1 MVLFF
6 FFLDS
11 IQLQK
16 KQWSDYLTKEQ
27 ARKVSVL
34 GSDNC
39 IYLISPFLN

>member
-1 MVLFF
+1 MVFF

-16 KQWSDYLTKEQ
+16 KQWSEDYLTKEQ
-27 ARKVSVL
+27 AREVSVL